1 MTGMGTRTGL
11 PLAVLAGALCAF
23 GAQAQTPAA
32 TAAAAPAKPVP
43 LAHVYGRIEHALVT
57 GSPSIEV
64 QAQLVGG
71 GDSTV
76 LLVQDIKY
84 ASGEGG
90 TYVHFTIDNGEVM
103 PGKTVNL
110 ALPVLKDQHV
120 HDRDGGTVHQPV
132 VAMSFCIGDHA
143 FTTNVTLKLRT
154 NYVPPLLLGKA
165 DAAQFGQIDPL
176 KKNTMLEA
184 SCAPPAPV
192 VSTAPTTAAH

>member
-1 MTGMGTRTGL
+1 MGTRTGRL
-11 PLAVLAGALCAF
+11 SLAVLAGALCAF
-23 GAQAQTPAA
+23 GARAGTPDAA
-32 TAAAAPAKPVP
+32 TAQPVP
-43 LAHVYGRIEHALVT
+43 LTHVYGRLEHAVVT

-71 GDSTV
+71 GDATV

-103 PGKTVNL
+103 PGKTINL

-143 FTTNVTLKLRT
+143 FTTNVTLKLRG

-176 KKNTMLEA
+176 KKNTVLEA
-184 SCAPPAPV
+184 RCAPPAAAAVTP
-192 VSTAPTTAAH
+192 PTAAAH